1 MPGYG
6 AGFMGLGMILVSLF
20 WIAIVVL
27 AVWAVTRMFQHGR
40 LNDRDAATELLRRRY
55 AAGEIST
62 AEYEQALKA
71 LGTPRA

>member
-6 AGFMGLGMILVSLF
+6 VGFMGLGMILVTLL
-20 WIAIVVL
+20 WIALIVF

-40 LNDRDAATELLRRRY
+40 LGDRDAAPELLRRRY
-55 AAGEIST
+55 AAGEISA

-71 LGTPRA
+71 LGSPGA

>member
-6 AGFMGLGMILVSLF
+6 VGFMGLGMILVTLL
-20 WIAIVVL
+20 WIALTVF

-40 LNDRDAATELLRRRY
+40 LGDRDAATELLRRRY
-55 AAGEIST
+55 AAGEISA

-71 LGTPRA
+71 LGAPGA